1 MAKTAT
7 SPPRQSGRGPRS
19 SRSKHEEILAT
30 ATEYFGK
37 QGYEYTKWADI
48 AEAVGVG
55 STALYHYFESK
66 LHCLYEIQADAV
78 AADREKFDRVIA
90 EHDDFAEALKAA
102 LDAAYDL
109 TELEVQR
116 NRVLVAEQ
124 ALVGMHRTSARE
136 EEARQLA
143 RSRMRDLE
151 FAWATF
157 LTRGMEQGAIPESD
171 PLLLARA
178 VLGLHNSVWHW
189 YRPRRGLLL
198 TEVRDFF
205 VGRCLAVAGLARRA
219 RQGQAREAAAG
230 QGSRAAARL
239 PERQA
244 VTCDR
249 SRTSFTTSPLTTF
262 RDGVRGNS
270 SNAWTDSG
278 HVYLATP
285 SASRN
290 SCRSA
295 SVGTV

>member
-7 SPPRQSGRGPRS
+7 SPSRQSGRGPRS

-66 LHCLYEIQADAV
+66 LHCLYEIQAEAV

-143 RSRMRDLE
+143 RSQMRDLE

-198 TEVRDFF
+198 SEVREFF
-205 VGRCLAVAGLARRA
+205 VGRCLAVAGLP
-219 RQGQAREAAAG
+219 AAPAKG
-230 QGSRAAARL
+230 KPAKRSPAKGA
-239 PERQA
+239 
-244 VTCDR
+244 R
-249 SRTSFTTSPLTTF
+249 SRK
-262 RDGVRGNS
+262 
-270 SNAWTDSG
+270 A
-278 HVYLATP
+278 A
-285 SASRN
+285 
-290 SCRSA
+290 
-295 SVGTV
+295 

>member
-7 SPPRQSGRGPRS
+7 SSPRQPGRGPRS

-66 LHCLYEIQADAV
+66 LHCLYEIQAGAV
-78 AADREKFDRVIA
+78 AADREKFERVIA
-90 EHDDFAEALKAA
+90 EHEDFAEALKAA

-124 ALVGMHRTSARE
+124 SLVGMHRTSARE

-198 TEVRDFF
+198 TELRDFF
-205 VGRCLAVAGLARRA
+205 VGRCLAVAGLPVAPAKAPAKAKPAKRPPA
-219 RQGQAREAAAG
+219 K
-230 QGSRAAARL
+230 AAR
-239 PERQA
+239 
-244 VTCDR
+244 
-249 SRTSFTTSPLTTF
+249 SRK
-262 RDGVRGNS
+262 
-270 SNAWTDSG
+270 A
-278 HVYLATP
+278 A
-285 SASRN
+285 
-290 SCRSA
+290 
-295 SVGTV
+295 